1 MRDVVALLAQQS
13 GGFGLGVVGEVFGFD
28 RSGDGLPR
36 FDFTVAATRPGLV
49 RLDNGVTVSVEH
61 GLERL
66 ATADLI
72 HVLAWDD
79 LQTEPEPE
87 LLAALRSA
95 YERGATIASHCTG
108 ALVLAAAGL
117 LDGRRAT
124 THWTTAAAMA
134 EAYPAVHVDP
144 NVLYVDEG
152 RILTGAGT
160 AAGIDLCLYLLRR
173 EFGARVANE
182 VARSMVVPP
191 HRDGGQAQFI
201 GSPLPAVAECDRL
214 GDVLVWMRANLHRE
228 LTVEQLAARTLVSP
242 RSFARH
248 FQAATGTSPRA
259 WLLGQRLQA
268 AEELLEAGDLPIEE
282 VARQVGFGTAA
293 GLRMQFVKR
302 RGVPP
307 RDYRR
312 SFRATPSRAA
322 VGSA

>member
-1 MRDVVALLAQQS
+1 MRDVVALLSAAP
-13 GGFGLGVVGEVFGFD
+13 GGFGLGVVGEVFGYD
-28 RSGDGLPR
+28 RSAVGLPR
-36 FDFTVAATRPGLV
+36 FSYAVAASEPGV
-49 RLDNGVTVSVEH
+49 QRLDSGLAVLVEH

-66 ATADLI
+66 ASADLI
-72 HVLAWDD
+72 HVLGGDD
-79 LQTEPEPE
+79 VDAVPDPAVLD
-87 LLAALRSA
+87 ALRTA
-95 YERGATIASHCTG
+95 YDRGATLASHCSG
-108 ALVLAAAGL
+108 AFLLAAAGL

-124 THWTTAAAMA
+124 THWSHAA
-134 EAYPAVHVDP
+134 ELRRRYPAVEVDP
-144 NVLYVDEG
+144 HGLYVDEG

-201 GSPLPAVAECDRL
+201 GSPLADVADCDRL
-214 GDVLVWMRANLHRE
+214 GDVLFWMRANLHRE
-228 LTVEQLAARTLVSP
+228 LTVETLAARALVSP

-248 FQAATGTSPRA
+248 FQALTGTSPRA

-268 AEELLEAGDLPIEE
+268 AEELLEGGDLSVEE
-282 VARQVGFGTAA
+282 VARRVGFGTAA
-293 GLRMQFVKR
+293 GLRQQFVKR

-312 SFRATPSRAA
+312 SFRRTA
-322 VGSA
+322 VAS

>member
-1 MRDVVALLAQQS
+1 MRDVVALLAQNS

-36 FDFTVAATRPGLV
+36 FDFAVAATRPGLV
-49 RLDNGVTVSVEH
+49 RLDNGVTIAVEH

-66 ATADLI
+66 GSADLI

-79 LQTEPEPE
+79 VDAQPEPE
-87 LLAALRSA
+87 LLDALRAA
-95 YERGATIASHCTG
+95 YDRGTTIASHCTG
-108 ALVLAAAGL
+108 AVVLAAAGL

-124 THWTTAAAMA
+124 THWTTAAALA
-134 EAYPAVHVDP
+134 ARYPAVQVDP

-160 AAGIDLCLYLLRR
+160 AAGVDLCLYLLRR
-173 EFGARVANE
+173 EFGARTANA

-201 GSPLPAVAECDRL
+201 DSPVAGVEDCDRFGDLL
-214 GDVLVWMRANLHRE
+214 GWMRGNLALD
-228 LTVEQLAARTLVSP
+228 LTVDCLAARAMMSP
-242 RSFARH
+242 RTFARH
-248 FQAATGTSPRA
+248 FVAVTGSTPRA
-259 WLLGQRLQA
+259 WLLGQRLQV
-268 AEELLEAGDLPIEE
+268 AEELLETGDLSIEE
-282 VARQVGFGTAA
+282 VARRVGFGTAA
-293 GLRMQFVKR
+293 GLRQQFVRR

-312 SFRATPSRAA
+312 SFRSGAPEARAA
-322 VGSA
+322 G

>member
-1 MRDVVALLAQQS
+1 MRDVVALLAQNS

-28 RSGDGLPR
+28 RSAEGLPR
-36 FDFTVAATRPGLV
+36 FDFAVAATHPGLV
-49 RLDNGVTVSVEH
+49 RLDNGVTIAVEH

-66 ATADLI
+66 ASADLI

-79 LQTEPEPE
+79 VQARPEQP
-87 LLAALRSA
+87 LLDALRAA
-95 YERGATIASHCTG
+95 YDRGATIASHCTG
-108 ALVLAAAGL
+108 AVVLAAAGL

-124 THWTTAAAMA
+124 THWTTAAELA
-134 EAYPAVHVDP
+134 EAFPAIRVDP

-160 AAGIDLCLYLLRR
+160 AAGVDLCLYLLRR
-173 EFGARVANE
+173 EFGARTANA

-201 GSPLPAVAECDRL
+201 VSPLEPLEDCDRF
-214 GDVLVWMRANLHRE
+214 GEVLAWMRSNLHRG
-228 LTVEQLAARTLVSP
+228 LTVEDLAARATMSP

-248 FQAATGTSPRA
+248 FLAATGSTPRA

-268 AEELLEAGDLPIEE
+268 AEELLESGDLAVEDI
-282 VARQVGFGTAA
+282 ARRVGFGTAA
-293 GLRMQFVKR
+293 GLREQFVRR

-312 SFRATPSRAA
+312 AFRRTPSPPAERMP
-322 VGSA
+322 